1 MIDSPL
7 ILCHV
12 RNLACERNQRTLFS
26 GLSFRLEQG
35 QILHLKGPNGSG
47 KTTLLRILAGLF
59 IDYDGQIEWQQDHRL
74 IYAGHQ
80 YAVQGQLTPLEN
92 LSFILSLQGIA
103 VARDEIYRALA
114 DFGLEDTR
122 FSLCR
127 ELSEGQRK
135 RVTLCRLSLIKRPIW
150 LLDEPYS
157 ALDEAGAALLS
168 GICEQHLL
176 SGGGLVMTS
185 HQALPIAHS
194 IQTLELQPCF

>member
-1 MIDSPL
+1 MIDSPS
-7 ILCHV
+7 ILCRASNV
-12 RNLACERNQRTLFS
+12 VCERNQRTLFS
-26 GLSFRLEQG
+26 DLSFRLERG

-59 IDYDGQIEWQQDHRL
+59 IDYDGEIEWQKDHGL

-92 LSFILSLQGIA
+92 ISFILSLQGIA
-103 VARDEIYRALA
+103 VARDEIHRALA

-135 RVTLCRLSLIKRPIW
+135 RVTLCRLKLIKQSIW

-168 GICEQHLL
+168 RLCEQHLQD
-176 SGGGLVMTS
+176 GGGLVMTS
-185 HQALPIAHS
+185 HQAIPIAHS
-194 IQTLELQPCF
+194 IHTLELQPCF

>member
-1 MIDSPL
+1 MIDSSS
-7 ILCHV
+7 ILC
-12 RNLACERNQRTLFS
+12 RASNLACERNQRTLFS
-26 GLSFRLEQG
+26 DVSFRLERG

-59 IDYDGQIEWQQDHRL
+59 IDYDGEIEWQKDQGL

-103 VARDEIYRALA
+103 VAREEIYQVLA

-135 RVTLCRLSLIKRPIW
+135 RVTLCRLKLIKRPIW

-168 GICEQHLL
+168 DLCEQHLQ
-176 SGGGLVMTS
+176 SGGGLLMTS
-185 HQALPIAHS
+185 HQTIPIAHS
-194 IQTLELQPCF
+194 IHTLELQPCL

>member
-1 MIDSPL
+1 MIDSPS
-7 ILCHV
+7 ILCRV
-12 RNLACERNQRTLFS
+12 RNVVCERNQRTLFS
-26 GLSFRLEQG
+26 ELSFTLERG

-59 IDYDGQIEWQQDHRL
+59 IDYEGEIEWQQDHGL

-92 LSFILSLQGIA
+92 ISFILSLQGIA
-103 VARDEIYRALA
+103 VAREEIYRALA
-114 DFGLEDTR
+114 DFGLEETR

-135 RVTLCRLSLIKRPIW
+135 RVTLCRLKLIKQSIW

-157 ALDEAGAALLS
+157 ALDEAGAKLLS
-168 GICEQHLL
+168 RLCEQHLE

-185 HQALPIAHS
+185 HQAIPISHS
-194 IQTLELQPCF
+194 IHTLELQPCF